1 MLVKMWIKRKKPTKK
16 LKHKV
21 SAEALETP
29 ILLAEACENRTHP
42 PQDHYGANWI

>member
-1 MLVKMWIKRKKPTKK
+1 VGVNGVKSKNRIKK
-16 LKHKV
+16 LKLFV
-21 SAEALETP
+21 SAEALKTP